1 MPVDSALAAL
11 FPGPASGSGDDE
23 LECLSF
29 LPVLPRRGLPRT
41 GSIHAGLNRGARQ
54 WDLKSRY
61 LCLER
66 AGKPRSEEVLEE
78 DSSEDESWDMTDK
91 NCLAAPS
98 LMDLPMHAGRRPCSD
113 GREDGAH
120 VAHRLIE
127 VHDMHLDEPLS
138 SSGCASARSRE
149 PTRVAH
155 SPHVLPLKSQSL
167 PGSPLSAPRRRAS
180 RPFNACTSTDN
191 TSSSTPTETRKR
203 AADAEDIEGVR
214 DHFKRFAI
222 CADVTSATLPMG
234 PLPERVE

>member
-120 VAHRLIE
+120 VAHRLIR
-127 VHDMHLDEPLS
+127 VRLCPQPRAYKVRAL
-138 SSGCASARSRE
+138 AARAAAQVTVA
-149 PTRVAH
+149 TR
-155 SPHVLPLKSQSL
+155 
-167 PGSPLSAPRRRAS
+167 LSAQCTAPKSVAAIQRLHQHRQHQFKYADR
-180 RPFNACTSTDN
+180 NAEES
-191 TSSSTPTETRKR
+191 
-203 AADAEDIEGVR
+203 G
-214 DHFKRFAI
+214 
-222 CADVTSATLPMG
+222 
-234 PLPERVE
+234 